1 MIKKFTVKPL
11 VQFVFILL
19 FIPLLFTS
27 LSKAQSNSLG
37 GEEQEANKFNNQIF
51 LAISNANS
59 SLGELDF
66 NNRSGMSLAIDY
78 NKFKLNQ
85 KLFVKQNSFDDD
97 YIPHDATKHFWLAV
111 GELALLEFIPWAA
124 AKWVRDWENPE
135 DNWANVTA
143 DTWWNNIN
151 KGWEYDGDAF
161 LTNYFAH
168 PYHGSL
174 FYNAGRSNGYNF
186 WESTVWAATGSMFW
200 EYFGET
206 FRPAF
211 NDWIATTVNGIILG
225 EILHRL
231 SVVVTDN
238 TATGSRRVWLEIGGA
253 LINPVR
259 GFNRLIT
266 GETARVYPNSEDRKP
281 DDFIF
286 KFDAGVRR
294 IDEKG
299 EGDEFATKGQQE
311 GLLAIDFLYG
321 NIMKD
326 DPMTPFSSFRLT
338 AAIGTRGSAL
348 TKLQGKGNL
357 FGWDLKKRKTLQ
369 HRFVSTLDYNY
380 FSNPG
385 FIYGGASSVQQIF
398 SRYSIGER
406 TNIVTNIGAEFILMG
421 ATPTDYFEDVEGRN
435 YDFGPGVGINL
446 AGAVTTGVWDI
457 VKLRYT
463 SKWIWTQSE
472 PADSKHHVHAL
483 FLNGGYP
490 KTNFFYAGLGAGVY
504 WRESAYNYPSEIAD
518 QIDDYQTDIRIVN
531 PVVMLY
537 LSMAVY

>member
-1 MIKKFTVKPL
+1 MINKFTIKPL
-11 VQFVFILL
+11 VQIVPIL
-19 FIPLLFTS
+19 FFMTLLFTS
-27 LSKAQSNSLG
+27 LSNAQSNSMQN
-37 GEEQEANKFNNQIF
+37 EEQESTKFDNQIF
-51 LAISNANS
+51 LAISNASS
-59 SLGELDF
+59 SLSELDF
-66 NNRSGMSLAIDY
+66 NNRNGMSLAIDY
-78 NKFKLNQ
+78 NKYGLNNNLYVTQ
-85 KLFVKQNSFDDD
+85 SSFNDD
-97 YIPHDATKHFWLAV
+97 YVPHDSTKHFWLGV
-111 GELALLEFIPWAA
+111 GEIALLEFIPWAA

-135 DNWANVTA
+135 DNWANVTT
-143 DTWWNNIN
+143 DTWWNNIS

-161 LTNYFAH
+161 LTNFFAH

-186 WESTVWAATGSMFW
+186 WESTAWATTGSALW

-238 TATGSRRVWLEIGGA
+238 TATGSRRVFLEIGGA

-321 NIMKD
+321 NILKD
-326 DPMTPFSSFRLT
+326 DPMTPFSSFRLS

-348 TKLQGKGNL
+348 TRLQGKGNI
-357 FGWDLKKRKTLQ
+357 FGWDLKNKKTVQ

-398 SRYSIGER
+398 SRYAIGEK
-406 TNIVTNIGAEFILMG
+406 TNIVTNVGAELILMG

-435 YDFGPGVGINL
+435 YDFGPGVGINI

-457 VKLRYT
+457 VRLRYT

-490 KTNFFYAGLGAGVY
+490 ITNFFYAGLGAGVY
-504 WRESAYNYPSEIAD
+504 WRESDYNYPSDIVD
-518 QIDDYQTDIRIVN
+518 LIDDYQTDIKIVN